1 VRKIQRLVAVGAMV
15 ALSVA
20 LSACGGAP
28 STENPATPPPSA
40 TAVPATGDG
49 VTTSTDTFGP
59 ACAQLP
65 QGTTPGS
72 LNTMAS
78 QPVASAASSNPELA
92 QLVQAVKGAGL
103 VDTLNG
109 QKEVTVF
116 APYNAAFDEVKK
128 SLGDAKYGQL
138 LGDKDAL
145 GNVLKY
151 HVVAKRYNKD
161 GLVSAGSVATLAGGS
176 LQLKMDG
183 DSLTVTDGSGQT
195 AHVLCGNIPT
205 ANATVFVIDQVL
217 IPPLSSMALLPK
229 N

>member
-1 VRKIQRLVAVGAMV
+1 MRKIQRLVAVSAMV
-15 ALSVA
+15 VLSVA

-28 STENPATPPPSA
+28 STENPATPSPSA

-49 VTTSTDTFGP
+49 VTAPTDVFGA

-65 QGTTPGS
+65 QGAAPGS
-72 LNTMAS
+72 LNSMGKL
-78 QPVASAASSNPELA
+78 PVAAAAGTNPELT

-109 QKEVTVF
+109 QKEITVF
-116 APYNAAFDEVKK
+116 APYNSAFDETKK
-128 SLGDAKYGQL
+128 SMGEAKYGQL

-161 GLVSAGSVATLAGGS
+161 GLLAAGSVATLAGGS
-176 LQLKMDG
+176 LQVKMDG
-183 DSLTVTDGSGQT
+183 DTMTLTDGSGQT

-205 ANATVFVIDQVL
+205 ANATVFVIDKVL
-217 IPPLSSMALLPK
+217 MAQPS
-229 N
+229 

>member
-1 VRKIQRLVAVGAMV
+1 MQKIQRLVAVGAMV

-28 STENPATPPPSA
+28 STENPVPPPSSA
-40 TAVPATGDG
+40 TEVPATGDG
-49 VTTSTDTFGP
+49 MTTTTDTFGA

-72 LNTMAS
+72 LNSMAKL
-78 QPVASAASSNPELA
+78 PVASAAGGNPELS
-92 QLVQAVKGAGL
+92 QLVTAVQGAGL

-109 QKEVTVF
+109 QKDITVF

-138 LGDKDAL
+138 LANKDAL

-151 HVVAKRYNKD
+151 HVVAKRYNRD
-161 GLVSAGSVATLAGGS
+161 GLVAAGSVATLAGGS
-176 LQLKMDG
+176 LQVKMDG
-183 DSLTVTDGSGQT
+183 DTMTVTDGSGQT

-205 ANATVFVIDQVL
+205 ANATVFVIDKVL
-217 IPPLSSMALLPK
+217 MAQQS
-229 N
+229 